1 MARKKSIDPVV
12 AAFVAS
18 DKELSAVLRNPA
30 IVRTPVVEALA
41 LLSDFINGKSA
52 NGALLAARDVSLKGI
67 DAGLC
72 ILFLAHWAQALFIQ
86 SGVIRDRLQEA
97 WTLVHQ
103 ANNLASPGSP
113 PELLSLVRLVE
124 SKLVAADGDTARQE
138 ETVRESLSALAADS
152 PRRKFAVLELAS
164 LLARSGRMADM
175 GADLETLAAG
185 RLSPAETLR
194 LTGLQFM
201 DSVETG
207 RTNAAVRLL
216 PQLTDGPGGA
226 SPGIGVERYKSLLD
240 LMNVDGPELPED
252 GEPVARGGEPDWAL
266 TVRCLM
272 SGRVHQALRW
282 ARLWERNHDDCISG
296 QGFVPFNLVRAE
308 LAEGNAEAA
317 RRLIEMRNT
326 RGNTHYFDAFFL
338 ARAELLAGHGEDAA
352 SLLAS
357 VLDAVHK
364 YSAGGRLDFELRLA
378 VEMRRDVLLHIA
390 RDADAIR
397 MSQAAR
403 RSVAAAAPTPEA
415 GPAGLQRIIGTSSA
429 LDSVRKT
436 TLQFANL
443 DVPVLITGETG
454 TGKELVARAIHETG
468 VRAREPF
475 VATNC
480 GAISESLLESELF
493 GHEKGAF
500 TGAASAHR
508 GLFEEAGA
516 GTILLDEIGE
526 ISPRLQVALLRVL
539 ETDEIRPVGSSRS
552 RKIKC
557 RILASTNADLDSL
570 AADNRFRRDILFRLR
585 RLEIDLPP
593 LRERVDDVLPLA
605 AHFLDLDRPAGIHAM
620 MSARLQNML
629 RAYGWPGNVRE
640 LRNALEKMRL
650 MNSDKLYYDEDD
662 LDSAALQDTHAQ
674 PRPDTGPPAEPA
686 PLPAVSVPEADEP
699 MLFRRGKSRARRLEL
714 LRSLFLQH
722 QILTRSEIVKT
733 FRVSPNT
740 ATSDLKALCEEGM
753 IERVKPSKSPRS
765 VYFRL
770 RSDEAERT

>member
-1 MARKKSIDPVV
+1 MPRRKKGLDPVV
-12 AAFVAS
+12 ATFVAS
-18 DKELSAVLRNPA
+18 DQELSAVLRDPA
-30 IVRTPVVEALA
+30 VERTPVVTALV
-41 LLSDFINGKSA
+41 LLSDFIGGKSA
-52 NGALLAARDVSLKGI
+52 NGALLAARDVSLQGI

-72 ILFLAHWAQALFIQ
+72 MLFLAHWAQALFMQ
-86 SGVIRDRLQEA
+86 SAVIKDRLQEA
-97 WTLVHQ
+97 WSLVHQ
-103 ANNLASPGSP
+103 AHNLASPASP
-113 PELLSLVRLVE
+113 PELVSLVRLVE
-124 SKLVAADGDTARQE
+124 SKLLAADGDIARQE
-138 ETVRESLSALAADS
+138 ETIRQSLSSLPENS
-152 PRRKFAVLELAS
+152 PRRKFALLELAS
-164 LLARSGRMADM
+164 LLARSGRMADVN
-175 GADLETLAAG
+175 ADIEALAAG
-185 RLSPAETLR
+185 RLSPSERLR
-194 LTGLQFM
+194 LTGLQFV
-201 DSVETG
+201 DAVETG
-207 RTNAAVRLL
+207 RTSTAMRLL
-216 PQLTDGPGGA
+216 PDLADVPAGA
-226 SPGIGVERYKSLLD
+226 PQGLGIERYRSLLD
-240 LMNVDGPELPED
+240 LMNVGGPELPEAV
-252 GEPVARGGEPDWAL
+252 EPPARGGEPDWAL
-266 TVRCLM
+266 TVQCLM

-282 ARLWERNHDDCISG
+282 ARLWERNHNDCISE

-338 ARAELLAGHGEDAA
+338 ARAELLAGHREDAA

-397 MSQAAR
+397 LSQAEH
-403 RSVAAAAPTPEA
+403 SAAAVTPPAADSE
-415 GPAGLQRIIGTSSA
+415 PAGLQRIVGTSGA

-436 TLQFANL
+436 ILQFANL
-443 DVPVLITGETG
+443 DVPVLITGDTG

-468 VRAREPF
+468 IRAREPF
-475 VATNC
+475 VAINC

-500 TGAASAHR
+500 SGAASAHR

-526 ISPRLQVALLRVL
+526 ISPRLQVVLLRVL
-539 ETDEIRPVGSSRS
+539 ETGEVRPVGSSRS

-557 RILASTNADLDSL
+557 RILASTNADLDVL
-570 AADNRFRRDILFRLR
+570 ATDRRFRRDILFRLR
-585 RLEIDLPP
+585 RLEIYLPP
-593 LRERVDDVLPLA
+593 LRERVEDVLPLA
-605 AHFLDLDRPAGIHAM
+605 AHFLDLDRPEGIHAM

-629 RAYGWPGNVRE
+629 RAYAWPGNVRE
-640 LRNALEKMRL
+640 LHNAIEKMRL
-650 MNSDKLYYDEDD
+650 MNSDKLYYDETD
-662 LDSAALQDTHAQ
+662 LDAAALQDTQ
-674 PRPDTGPPAEPA
+674 PLPPPAAATPAEPA
-686 PLPAVSVPEADEP
+686 PLPVTRDADGP
-699 MLFRRGKSRARRLEL
+699 MPFRHGKSRARRLEL
-714 LRSLFLQH
+714 LRRLFFQH

-740 ATSDLKALCEEGM
+740 ATSDLKTLCEEGL

-770 RSDEAERT
+770 KGESDQ

>member
-1 MARKKSIDPVV
+1 MPRKKTVDPVV

-18 DKELSAVLRNPA
+18 ERDLSTVLREPS
-30 IVRTPVVEALA
+30 VPRTPVVEALA

-52 NGALLAARDVSLKGI
+52 NGALLAARDVSLQGI

-72 ILFLAHWAQALFIQ
+72 MLFLAHWAQALFIQ
-86 SGVIRDRLQEA
+86 SAVIRDRLQDA

-103 ANNLASPGSP
+103 AHNLASPSSP
-113 PELLSLVRLVE
+113 PELVSLVRLVE

-138 ETVRESLSALAADS
+138 ETVREALQVLSDDS

-175 GADLETLAAG
+175 GAELETLAAG
-185 RLSPAETLR
+185 GLSPAESFR
-194 LTGLQFM
+194 LTGLQLI

-207 RTNAAVRLL
+207 RTSAAVRLL
-216 PQLTDGPGGA
+216 PQLADAPPDLSA
-226 SPGIGVERYKSLLD
+226 SVGVDRYRTLLA
-240 LMNVDGPELPED
+240 LMNVDVSGPPED
-252 GEPVARGGEPDWAL
+252 SEPAARGGEPDWAL
-266 TVRCLM
+266 TVQCLM

-282 ARLWERNHDDCISG
+282 ARLWERNHNDCISG

-326 RGNTHYFDAFFL
+326 RGNAHYFDAFFL
-338 ARAELLAGHGEDAA
+338 ARAELLAGHREDAA

-378 VEMRRDVLLHIA
+378 VEMRRDVLLHVA

-403 RSVAAAAPTPEA
+403 RSVSAPAPAPET
-415 GPAGLQRIIGTSSA
+415 GPAGLQRIIGTSAA
-429 LDSVRKT
+429 LDTVRKT
-436 TLQFANL
+436 ILQFANL

-468 VRAREPF
+468 IRAREPF
-475 VATNC
+475 VAINC
-480 GAISESLLESELF
+480 GAISEPLLESELF

-500 TGAASAHR
+500 SGAASAHR
-508 GLFEEAGA
+508 GLFEEAQG

-539 ETDEIRPVGSSRS
+539 ETSEVRPVGSSRS

-557 RILASTNADLDSL
+557 RILASTNADLDHL

-585 RLEIDLPP
+585 RLEIHLPP
-593 LRERVDDVLPLA
+593 LRDRIDDVLPLA

-629 RAYGWPGNVRE
+629 RGYKWPGNVRE

-650 MNSDKLYYDEDD
+650 MNSDKLYYDEND
-662 LDSAALQDTHAQ
+662 LDPAALLDTQ
-674 PRPDTGPPAEPA
+674 AEPRSA
-686 PLPAVSVPEADEP
+686 PTISAEPEEFPPVPGGPGDDEP
-699 MLFRRGKSRARRLEL
+699 LLFKRGKSRARRLEL
-714 LRSLFLQH
+714 LRRLFLQH

-740 ATSDLKALCEEGM
+740 ATSDLKALCEEGA

-770 RSDEAERT
+770 RAQE